1 LWTWSNT
8 LRYDFRFADNHHIE
22 FLLGAETIKN
32 KRESFSA
39 FRTNFLSDDF
49 DNRYLNGG
57 TGLQTNNGSASSWAL
72 TSQFV
77 KMNYGIFE
85 KYFIEAVVQRERSL
99 LFPSTDRPSIHSAF
113 SAAWMITEE
122 SFAESVD
129 AWLSYAKLRAGWGKN
144 SNQTNVGFDAMLVGG
159 KLDISVDWYTRNSK
173 AFKVPVGYYIT
184 YGNFAWLGGNLSGKD
199 SLVTLPSDPV
209 VREYLGEVTNR
220 GIDLTLNYY
229 GTAIAGELRYTVGL
243 NFSTYQ
249 NNVKMPNADVQF
261 FGFNDERI
269 QNFVV
274 TQSGHPIS
282 SYFGYVIESVFKS
295 DAEASSAPLNML
307 GANQNKAGRF
317 QYKDVNGDG
326 IINSGDATI
335 IGSPHPDFTYGIS
348 IQVNYRNFGLTLFG
362 HGVHGNDIFNYVKY
376 WTDFPTSNGNR
387 SKRVLD
393 NSWRPDNQNA
403 SLPQLV
409 SSDGTSIL
417 PSTYYVENGSYF
429 RMKNIQLDYSIPTYI
444 VTKAGIKGVRFFIQA
459 QNLFTIT
466 HYSGLD
472 PEVNLKKYTNGD
484 QQIGVDGGI
493 YPAAKQYLVGVN
505 VRF

>member
-1 LWTWSNT
+1 
-8 LRYDFRFADNHHIE
+8 
-22 FLLGAETIKN
+22 
-32 KRESFSA
+32 
-39 FRTNFLSDDF
+39 
-49 DNRYLNGG
+49 
-57 TGLQTNNGSASSWAL
+57 
-72 TSQFV
+72 
-77 KMNYGIFE
+77 M
-85 KYFIEAVVQRERSL
+85 
-99 LFPSTDRPSIHSAF
+99 
-113 SAAWMITEE
+113 
-122 SFAESVD
+122 
-129 AWLSYAKLRAGWGKN
+129 
-144 SNQTNVGFDAMLVGG
+144 
-159 KLDISVDWYTRNSK
+159 
-173 AFKVPVGYYIT
+173 GYYIT
-184 YGNFAWLGGNLSGKD
+184 YGNFAWLGGNLSGVD
-199 SLVTLPSDPV
+199 SLVTLPTDPV
-209 VREYLGEVTNR
+209 IREYLGEVTNR

-229 GTAIAGELRYTVGL
+229 GTAIASELRYTVGL
-243 NFSTYQ
+243 NFSSYQ
-249 NNVKMPNADVQF
+249 NNMKTPDADVQF

-295 DAEASSAPLNML
+295 DAEASAAPLNML
-307 GANQNKAGRF
+307 GTNQNKAGRF
-317 QYKDVNGDG
+317 HYKDVNGDG
-326 IINSGDATI
+326 VINSDDATI

-348 IQVNYRNFGLTLFG
+348 VQLNYRNFGLTLFG

-376 WTDFPTSNGNR
+376 WTDFPTFNGNR
-387 SKRVLD
+387 SKRMLD

-429 RMKNIQLDYSIPTYI
+429 RMKNIQLDYSIPAYI
-444 VTKAGIKGVRFFIQA
+444 VTRAGIKGLRFFIQA

-466 HYSGLD
+466 RYSGLD